1 MTMDPGR
8 RLRSGPS
15 YSDSI
20 SGSRVESLYPLRK
33 GARLK
38 GRVTLDV
45 IPRLVAAGDENRPTW
60 SSRCGTL
67 PLGEKLF
74 ILVSLF
80 DIIKPKRHQWDG
92 SKSVPHMRGPE
103 PLPNGIVL
111 RATARSPHARG

>member
-38 GRVTLDV
+38 VRVTLDV
-45 IPRLVAAGDENRPTW
+45 IPRLVAAGDE
-60 SSRCGTL
+60 
-67 PLGEKLF
+67 EKAYMELEVRNVAAWRKAVH
-74 ILVSLF
+74 I
-80 DIIKPKRHQWDG
+80 
-92 SKSVPHMRGPE
+92 
-103 PLPNGIVL
+103 GIAL
-111 RATARSPHARG
+111 